1 MSTPAGSSRCAA
13 HLGRPAVDLRP
24 VCPRPRCGADVLGGS
39 CAVCRGGSAP
49 DRRPAAGPLEL
60 LVRAALAANAVAVAW
75 GYVTAEYVGTDLFT
89 YLSPAVLGALCGA
102 AARAATRQVGRSPI
116 GSRVRAVAVGYA
128 LVGVALAF
136 LLEGTY
142 APLSLELD
150 VLVAY
155 VIAAGAAW
163 LWTAPGWSLASS

>member
-13 HLGRPAVDLRP
+13 HPGRPAVDL
-24 VCPRPRCGADVLGGS
+24 CPLCARPRCGADVLDGS
-39 CAVCRGGSAP
+39 CAVCGGGPVADP
-49 DRRPAAGPLEL
+49 RPEAGSLEL
-60 LVRAALAANAVAVAW
+60 LVRAALAANVAGVAG

-89 YLSPAVLGALCGA
+89 YLSPAVLGALCGGAAQA
-102 AARAATRQVGRSPI
+102 AARHPGRSPI
-116 GSRVRAVAVGYA
+116 GSRVRVVAAGYA
-128 LVGVALAF
+128 VLGVALGF

-142 APLSLELD
+142 APVSLEVD

-163 LWTAPGWSLASS
+163 LWTAPPRAGR